1 MAGDDECARRI
12 AILAGGK
19 LAEERRRGLV
29 LAIIKHAKAKGIVRY
44 VPYTLV
50 NDLAQMV
57 REHHLLKMAADLDA
71 MDDLSKFLEK
81 HGIDIE
87 DMDL

>member
-44 VPYTLV
+44 VPNTLV
-50 NDLAQMV
+50 NVIAQTA
-57 REHHLLKMAADLDA
+57 REHHLLKMAGDLDA
-71 MDDLSKFLEK
+71 MDDLSEFLKK
-81 HGIDIE
+81 HGVDIE
-87 DMDL
+87 DLDL